1 MTFSS
6 KGQVK
11 APGGKNAGW
20 EAHTGQA
27 QAKKAGAGLV
37 GGQSTKGPATST
49 HSRAAQRKHQ
59 HTLVKRSFLC
69 RTLTQSILRVTVK
82 SASTDAED
90 KD

>member
-1 MTFSS
+1 MTLSS

-11 APGGKNAGW
+11 IPGVKNAGW

-27 QAKKAGAGLV
+27 QAKKAGAGFV
-37 GGQSTKGPATST
+37 GGQSAKGPTTST
-49 HSRAAQRKHQ
+49 HSTAAQRKHQ

-69 RTLTQSILRVTVK
+69 ITCSQSILWVTAE